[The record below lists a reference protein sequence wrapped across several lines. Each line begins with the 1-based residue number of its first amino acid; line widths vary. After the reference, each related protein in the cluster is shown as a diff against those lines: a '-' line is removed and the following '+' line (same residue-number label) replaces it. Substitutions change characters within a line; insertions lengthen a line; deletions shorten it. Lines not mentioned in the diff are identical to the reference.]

1 MLLRRTQMILY
12 SLLQYKHSLLR
23 EEVFNIGIAFYFP
36 DMDNSV
42 VFFHPTSLE
51 ILKNFYPDID
61 LATLQNYLKYISSS
75 IQSHKLTL
83 MPDIPIDLNF
93 KVYLKNYALLEDYTV
108 LQFSDPVIISNID
121 SDDMESILTNY
132 IKILLSF
139 KDGGEYNQIRNI
151 LESCLSGNNN

>member
-1 MLLRRTQMILY
+1 MKKILY

-23 EEVFNIGIAFYFP
+23 DEVFNIGIAFYFP

-42 VFFHPTSLE
+42 VFCHTTSLE
-51 ILKNFYPDID
+51 TLKSFYPDID

-75 IQSHKLTL
+75 IQSHKLTFI
-83 MPDIPIDLNF
+83 PDIPIDLNF
-93 KVYLKNYALLEDYTV
+93 KVYLKSYALLEDSTV

-121 SDDMESILTNY
+121 SDNIENILTNY

-139 KDGGEYNQIRNI
+139 KDGGEYNQIRN
-151 LESCLSGNNN
+151 LLFS